1 MSFQSAGDQDEAY
14 MDQSFNNRLS
24 GSLLDE
30 EPRVRTI
37 TGELT
42 EEDDD
47 FSMKENYDQVNESH
61 MLAKQPDE
69 DSFPILKITSL
80 GN

>member
-1 MSFQSAGDQDEAY
+1 LSFQSAGDQDEAY

-24 GSLLDE
+24 GNLLDD

-37 TGELT
+37 TGDLT

-47 FSMKENYDQVNESH
+47 FSMKENYD
-61 MLAKQPDE
+61 
-69 DSFPILKITSL
+69 
-80 GN
+80 